1 MRRDQQAVTITRLRG
16 LQVQLLGRPR
26 LEMDGQPMA
35 RLMPAKQQALV
46 FYLAGQDRAVPR
58 ARLAALLWGRLEV
71 AAARANLRVA
81 LSRLRKLLPQA
92 LDIDDT
98 EVVLS
103 PGAATRVDWREL
115 DAIARDPDRHPPE
128 QADAA
133 ARSWRGQFLDGFEL
147 GDADEF
153 HEWVNA
159 MRPRAA
165 RAAITLRR
173 HLARASEA
181 AGDQEAAIA
190 HLRAWLDIDDADEEA
205 HIALIR
211 LQAACGRRTAAIAQY
226 EACRAALLERLG
238 ARPSADCY
246 ALYRRIHAD
255 APHPQAPHPD
265 AAHFEG
271 AHPKGAKPQATPL
284 EITPLEA
291 AAQVAPT
298 PDGGQP
304 AAPPAAA
311 GTAWPSCLV
320 RPPVEAAGA
329 RLIGRAA
336 ELATLRERLLDEQCR
351 WLTIVGPGGIGKTRL
366 AQAAAGQLEADF
378 GAQAWFSGRELDG
391 QGYGIGR
398 RQLAESI
405 VQSVATAA
413 GADSDRVLL
422 ILDNLESVPDAR
434 ELAEALVARLPQAK
448 LLGTSRVRVGGSR
461 EWLLELAGLDLARNP
476 AGEAGSSEAARLFC
490 HCLHRADPRFDPVR
504 HADAIER
511 ICQHAGG
518 LPLAIEL
525 SAHGAA
531 TVGIAAMAG
540 RIEAGMVLT
549 DPERRPDD
557 PHRSLDVVLGD
568 SWVLL
573 PGPARAA
580 AAVVAAL
587 PDEFDLDLA
596 EAVSVDLDAIEMLRK
611 YSWLGRTADG
621 QRLAMHPLQRQFLR
635 RREGAGDC
643 RERVAELLAAALRAR
658 LSQVAP
664 FGDLAPGWSGPGAAG
679 TDPTQS
685 PALIEPPAIR
695 MASEHV
701 LRDWAPDA
709 LAAFV
714 DALAARLVAQ
724 DQHGE
729 AAALLERASRCHA
742 VPAWRRTGWLLRC
755 AEIANEGGD
764 PVGAV
769 RAWRNGLEQM
779 GFGDL
784 EVQALLP
791 LVARGLRRLSGLR
804 GWPDAEPERTAF
816 SRLLA
821 RSLMQFGQHLA
832 LTARPLPLFAC
843 GALQWLVAMRALGA
857 SERACAGAG
866 SAYGNMLFGASRL
879 SHLFV
884 RNCERRGL
892 RAEDERMRLLTA
904 ETLLVCKVAQGRWHG
919 LLPLLDD
926 LILQWQARRCTRHEM
941 ECRSLGAKLAY
952 YQGLLPQAARRFAD
966 LSLHAHQAGPQPGR
980 FWGPMG
986 EAEAGMALGS
996 IPDEDLRRLLERSRH
1011 AMAES
1016 ENIDSA
1022 YTLRWFGLRARL
1034 ASRTGDIDTLRET
1047 TMTGAAAA
1055 SRIAFCGFWA
1065 HEGYGG
1071 IGEGLIEL
1079 RRRERES
1086 GGSVSSL
1093 TETWRSFRQPLRA
1106 HCGRFPPA
1114 ASLWHYLHAQDA
1126 AEGERMAEARRHLHE
1141 AARFAE
1147 RLGMRLELAR
1157 ACRLIGLLEH
1167 DQASADRAANLYRD
1181 MGAAGEARSAPA
1193 FLPDGA
1199 TARLLGA

>member
-58 ARLAALLWGRLEV
+58 SRLAALLWSRLEV

-92 LDIDDT
+92 WDIDDT
-98 EVVLS
+98 EVALA
-103 PGAATRVDWREL
+103 PAAATRVDWREL
-115 DAIARDPDRHPPE
+115 DAIARAPDRHPLE

-153 HEWVNA
+153 DEWVNV

-165 RAAITLRR
+165 RAAIALRR
-173 HLARASEA
+173 HLARACEA
-181 AGDQEAAIA
+181 AGGREAAIA

-211 LQAACGRRTAAIAQY
+211 LQASCGRRTAAIAQY

-255 APHPQAPHPD
+255 APQPQASQPD
-265 AAHFEG
+265 AADLVG
-271 AHPKGAKPQATPL
+271 AAPEVAPPEVAP
-284 EITPLEA
+284 PEA
-291 AAQVAPT
+291 APSE
-298 PDGGQP
+298 
-304 AAPPAAA
+304 APPLDASRPAPLPAAAA
-311 GTAWPSCLV
+311 GTAWPSGLA
-320 RPPVEAAGA
+320 RPPAEASEA
-329 RLIGRAA
+329 RLVGRAA

-366 AQAAAGQLEADF
+366 AQAAAGRLEADF
-378 GAQAWFSGRELDG
+378 GAQAWFSGRELDEH
-391 QGYGIGR
+391 GYRIGR
-398 RQLAESI
+398 GQLAESI

-413 GADSDRVLL
+413 GSGSDRVLL

-434 ELAEALVARLPQAK
+434 ELAEALLARLPQAT
-448 LLGTSRVRVGGSR
+448 LLATSRVRVGGSR
-461 EWLLELAGLDLARNP
+461 EWLLELTGLDLARNP

-490 HCLHRADPRFDPVR
+490 ACLRRIDPRFDPGR

-511 ICQHAGG
+511 ICRHAGG

-525 SAHGAA
+525 AAHGAG
-531 TVGIAAMAG
+531 TVGIDAMAG

-557 PHRSLDVVLGD
+557 PHRSLDVVLED
-568 SWVLL
+568 SWALL
-573 PGPARAA
+573 SEPARAA
-580 AAVVAAL
+580 ATVVAAL

-611 YSWLGRTADG
+611 HSWLGRTADG
-621 QRLAMHPLQRQFLR
+621 QRLAMHPLQRKFLR
-635 RREGAGDC
+635 RHEGAGEC
-643 RERVAELLAAALRAR
+643 SERVAELLAAALRAR
-658 LSQVAP
+658 LCPVAP
-664 FGDLAPGWSGPGAAG
+664 FGDLAPELNGPGVDG
-679 TDPTQS
+679 SGPTQS

-701 LRDWAPDA
+701 FRDWAPDP

-714 DALAARLVAQ
+714 DALTARLVAQ
-724 DQHGE
+724 EQHGE
-729 AAALLERASRCHA
+729 AAALLERASRCYA

-764 PVGAV
+764 PVGAM
-769 RAWRNGLEQM
+769 RGWRNGLEQM

-784 EVQALLP
+784 EAQALLP
-791 LVARGLRRLSGLR
+791 IVTRGLRRLAGMR

-816 SRLLA
+816 SRMLA
-821 RSLMQFGQHLA
+821 RGLMQFGQHLA

-843 GALQWLVAMRALGA
+843 GALQWLVATRALGA
-857 SERACAGAG
+857 PERACAGAG
-866 SAYGNMLFGASRL
+866 SAYGHLLLGASRL
-879 SHLFV
+879 SHLFL

-904 ETLLVCKVAQGRWHG
+904 ETLLVCKVAQGQWHG

-926 LILQWQARRCTRHEM
+926 LTLQWRARRCTRHEM

-966 LSLHAHQAGPQPGR
+966 VTLHAHKTGPQPGR

-1055 SRIAFCGFWA
+1055 SRIVFCGFWA

-1086 GGSVSSL
+1086 GGNGSSL
-1093 TETWRSFRQPLRA
+1093 TETWRSFRKPLRA
-1106 HCGRFPPA
+1106 HCRRFPPA
-1114 ASLWHYLHAQDA
+1114 ASLWHYLHALDA
-1126 AEGERMAEARRHLHE
+1126 AERERPAEARRHLRE
-1141 AARFAE
+1141 AVRHAE
-1147 RLGMRLELAR
+1147 RLGLRLELAR
-1157 ACRLIGLLEH
+1157 ACRLIGLLER
-1167 DQASADRAANLYRD
+1167 DQAWTDRAANLYRD

-1193 FLPDGA
+1193 FLPGAA
-1199 TARLLGA
+1199 TARLAGV